1 MATDTWL
8 DSEDNWTNASDW
20 SDGVPTRTSAVVID
34 QGGPL
39 ITAPI
44 SASSVTMSP
53 DGGLDF
59 VSAGTSTISGDVTGG
74 FLTVDYNSG
83 GGTEVNIG
91 GALNVG
97 DGAIGD
103 GVTIGDFF
111 NSLSANDGITAAR
124 LNNVGGAILLNGT
137 MSPGPLYRA
146 TLDIKGSVDMGAGA
160 GVLTGDV
167 GLDGD
172 SLLEFGGGQ
181 VTTIAADG
189 VLGLSGPDAYVADAG
204 SLSSNSALLGL
215 RTNDGRFTLDQDE
228 QVTTTGPLNNAGR
241 IYLDPQFGG
250 GSDLTVG
257 GALTNSGELVI
268 GNSFLTSSD
277 GVTARAL
284 DNTNGTIVLLGG
296 VNSDAASQAKVDI
309 EGSASLGASPGVLT
323 GNVALSGDSLIEFG
337 SGQITTIAADG
348 SLSLDPDSLVADA
361 GDPSRSSALK
371 GLRTIDGQF
380 AFGGQQIATTGALDN
395 AGTLDVG
402 PGTDTVT
409 SLAIGGALTDSG
421 FLSIGAD
428 SNVTATAVNNVNGN
442 ITLYGDSLDVP
453 SQSALDISGPASL
466 GASRGVLSGDVLLE
480 GNSLI
485 AFGGGQITT
494 ITANGNLRIF
504 GPEAFIADAGALSSN
519 SALQGLSRIYGTL
532 DIEDDTQIA
541 TTGGLNNAGT
551 LSVDTETGTGTS
563 GSNLNIGGELTNSG
577 TLNIGEIYPS
587 GPSSV
592 TAESLNNSGGTITL
606 NDAIPTNSGEPAPS
620 SLVING
626 AAKNTGT
633 VNVQGGDLVTIGGA
647 LSGSGTVNLSNDGL
661 PGNSGTLSVGSLSC
675 GQTVNLDDGLLSLG
689 AGGSGGTI
697 AFGGAEARLIL
708 PPASI
713 CATSSAVS
721 EPATR
726 WISRPLAM
734 LWAITSPMPLTTV
747 ARGERC

>member
-1 MATDTWL
+1 
-8 DSEDNWTNASDW
+8 
-20 SDGVPTRTSAVVID
+20 
-34 QGGPL
+34 
-39 ITAPI
+39 
-44 SASSVTMSP
+44 
-53 DGGLDF
+53 
-59 VSAGTSTISGDVTGG
+59 
-74 FLTVDYNSG
+74 
-83 GGTEVNIG
+83 
-91 GALNVG
+91 
-97 DGAIGD
+97 
-103 GVTIGDFF
+103 
-111 NSLSANDGITAAR
+111 
-124 LNNVGGAILLNGT
+124 
-137 MSPGPLYRA
+137 
-146 TLDIKGSVDMGAGA
+146 
-160 GVLTGDV
+160 
-167 GLDGD
+167 
-172 SLLEFGGGQ
+172 
-181 VTTIAADG
+181 
-189 VLGLSGPDAYVADAG
+189 
-204 SLSSNSALLGL
+204 
-215 RTNDGRFTLDQDE
+215 
-228 QVTTTGPLNNAGR
+228 
-241 IYLDPQFGG
+241 
-250 GSDLTVG
+250 VG

-323 GNVALSGDSLIEFG
+323 GNVVLTGDSLIEFG

-453 SQSALDISGPASL
+453 SQSVLDISGPASL

-494 ITANGNLRIF
+494 IAANGNLRLF

-532 DIEDDTQIA
+532 DLEDTQIA
-541 TTGGLNNAGT
+541 TTGGLDIAGT
-551 LSVDTETGTGTS
+551 LRLDTETGDETT
-563 GSNLNIGGELTNSG
+563 GSNLNIGGALTNSG
-577 TLNIGEIYPS
+577 TLNIGEIYPF

-620 SLVING
+620 SLVISG
-626 AAKNTGT
+626 TARNTGT
-633 VNVQGGDLVTIGGA
+633 IDVQGGDLVTIGGA

-697 AFGGAEARLIL
+697 ALGGGGGA
-708 PPASI
+708 
-713 CATSSAVS
+713 VD
-721 EPATR
+721 
-726 WISRPLAM
+726 
-734 LWAITSPMPLTTV
+734 ITSGVNLRDLISGFGTGDTLDFQAARYAVGDYVTYAPNNSGTGGTV
-747 ARGERC
+747 LIDTLLGARAASFAVIGSYTASDFALSNDGHGGILVSSGGIPTV